1 MTFAA
6 RSRFTWR
13 LRTRSLPLGRRT
25 LVMGILNV
33 TPDSFSDGNRFMQPV
48 AALEQAKRLLDDG
61 ADLIDLGGES
71 TRPNSTPVEA
81 EEEQARV
88 LPVLH
93 AILKARPDAIVSVD
107 TYHASTAHCVC
118 EVGAEVVNDVSG
130 LLWDPAMADVLA
142 KYQPGAVLMHTRGAP
157 RMWNTLPP
165 LPHAD
170 ILPMV
175 VSGLA
180 HSLMLARTAGMQRAN
195 IVIDPGFGFGKLGD
209 ENFSLLAQLHHLA
222 AFDMPILAGISRK
235 RFLTAHLENPSADQ
249 RLGATVAANV
259 AAIFCGAHLLRVH
272 DVAAARAAAAV
283 ADRVLDAAQP
293 GDKQP
298 HPSGVRTAPR
308 A

>member
-1 MTFAA
+1 MTFSA

-13 LRTRSLPLGRRT
+13 LRTSTLPLGRRT

-33 TPDSFSDGNRFMQPV
+33 TPDSFSDGNRFNTPST
-48 AALEQAKRLLDDG
+48 ALDQGLRMLDEG

-71 TRPNSTPVEA
+71 TRPNSTPLNAV
-81 EEEQARV
+81 EEQGRV
-88 LPVLH
+88 LPVLR
-93 AILKARPDAIVSVD
+93 ALLKARPDAIISVD
-107 TYHASTAHCVC
+107 TYHAATAHCVC
-118 EVGAEVVNDVSG
+118 DSGAEVVNDVSG
-130 LLWDPAMADVLA
+130 LLWDPKMAEVLA
-142 KYQPGAVLMHTRGAP
+142 EHQPGAVLMHTRGAP

-180 HSLMLARTAGMQRAN
+180 HSLTLARSAGMQRAS

-209 ENFSLLAQLHHLA
+209 ENFSLLAHLQDLA
-222 AFDMPILAGISRK
+222 EFDLPVLAGISRK
-235 RFLTAHLENPSADQ
+235 RFLTAHMDDPTAEQ

-283 ADRVLDAAQP
+283 ADTVLDAAKP
-293 GDKQP
+293 GDEHP
-298 HPSGVRTAPR
+298 HPSGVRTAQR
-308 A
+308 G